1 LPIAKEGQM
10 TVTGADGLD
19 YIVVSHYSD
28 KAGWYVVGTAPVHEL
43 IKDTQVIRAL
53 LGWIV
58 AAATVFAVLLS
69 VLVAR
74 SMGGPLRK
82 LQALM
87 MEGASGNLN
96 VRTSFKNRDEIG
108 QVGRSFNEMMEQIR
122 SLVQQTNQSAS
133 DVLGTAQDLTGSAK
147 IGRATCSE
155 RMETAEGGAG
165 SKERGGSERRA

>member
-1 LPIAKEGQM
+1 MHADDPNEVLQVASLPIAKEGQM

-74 SMGGPLRK
+74 SMGGPL
-82 LQALM
+82 
-87 MEGASGNLN
+87 ASC
-96 VRTSFKNRDEIG
+96 R
-108 QVGRSFNEMMEQIR
+108 RS
-122 SLVQQTNQSAS
+122 
-133 DVLGTAQDLTGSAK
+133 
-147 IGRATCSE
+147 
-155 RMETAEGGAG
+155 
-165 SKERGGSERRA
+165 